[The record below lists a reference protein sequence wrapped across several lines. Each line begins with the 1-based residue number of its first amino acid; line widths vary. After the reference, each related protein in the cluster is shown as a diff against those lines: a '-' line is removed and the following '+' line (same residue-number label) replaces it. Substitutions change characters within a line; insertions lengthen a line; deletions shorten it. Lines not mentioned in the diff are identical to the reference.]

1 MGFFDF
7 FGLSAED
14 QLILRGAIKFLREN
28 GLNDYC
34 DKVERDTRAS
44 KLLVKLQKNVNESNE
59 ALFRAT
65 MNLPTAA
72 KHCGM
77 TQKEMKL
84 TFWEFLKYHPRDYEY
99 SQTT

>member
-1 MGFFDF
+1 MN
-7 FGLSAED
+7 EK
-14 QLILRGAIKFLREN
+14 R
-28 GLNDYC
+28 
-34 DKVERDTRAS
+34 
-44 KLLVKLQKNVNESNE
+44 VKTTPQNVQESNE

-84 TFWEFLKYHPRDYEY
+84 TFWEYLKYHQPDYEI
-99 SQTT
+99 SQDPA

>member
-1 MGFFDF
+1 MGFLKLDKSR
-7 FGLSAED
+7 LVDPKVKTTPENV
-14 QLILRGAIKFLREN
+14 RE
-28 GLNDYC
+28 
-34 DKVERDTRAS
+34 A
-44 KLLVKLQKNVNESNE
+44 NE

-84 TFWEFLKYHPRDYEY
+84 TFWEYLKYHPKDYEI
-99 SQTT
+99 SQDTP